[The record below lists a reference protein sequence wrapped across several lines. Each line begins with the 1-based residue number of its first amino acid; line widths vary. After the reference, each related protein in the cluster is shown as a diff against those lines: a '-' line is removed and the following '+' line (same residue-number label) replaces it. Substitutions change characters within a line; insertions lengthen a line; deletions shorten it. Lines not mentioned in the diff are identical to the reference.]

1 MSTTGDQQVEG
12 FRQVPPPPAASRRRW
27 PIALAGG
34 VFGAAATTAVAAL
47 TTFGQTKSAPI
58 PAPPPAVTVTA
69 TPPPAPTPEPQP
81 TAQADRH
88 TCEAWLAAG
97 SHIHAASGAL
107 KGLPEGVV
115 VTDPGVPGNPQWS
128 AAVKTAVA
136 EYARASETLTAG
148 IAPGTTPILQT
159 TATAA
164 AAALHA
170 LAIADGTADATSG
183 NAFHTTHEASDMMDV
198 LCERLAPR

>member
-1 MSTTGDQQVEG
+1 MNYPGPMYL
-12 FRQVPPPPAASRRRW
+12 PPLPAPRRRW
-27 PIALAGG
+27 PIALAGV
-34 VFGAAATTAVAAL
+34 VFGAAAATALAAL
-47 TTFGQTKSAPI
+47 TTFGQTKSAHT
-58 PAPPPAVTVTA
+58 PATPSTVTVTA
-69 TPPPAPTPEPQP
+69 TPPPAPTPEPLP

-97 SHIHAASGAL
+97 THIHAASGAL
-107 KGLPEGVV
+107 KVLPKGVV
-115 VTDPGVPGNPQWS
+115 VSDPGVPGNPQWS

-136 EYARASETLTAG
+136 EYDRASETLTAG

-170 LAIADGTADATSG
+170 LAIADGTADATNG
-183 NAFHTTHEASDMMDV
+183 NAYHTTHEASDMMDV